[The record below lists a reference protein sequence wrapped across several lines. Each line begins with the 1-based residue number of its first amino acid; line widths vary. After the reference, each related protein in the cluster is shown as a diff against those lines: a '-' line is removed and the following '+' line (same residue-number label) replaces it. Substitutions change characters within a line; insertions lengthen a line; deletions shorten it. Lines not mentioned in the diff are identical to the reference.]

1 MLTQGLHL
9 PDHVEQ
15 LGRDQTFCFAC
26 HPGVVCFTGCCRELE
41 LALTP
46 YDALRLS
53 RELGLTNS
61 EFLDRHVVIEQ
72 EAGETFPRFYLGM
85 VDDGRASCPFVST
98 AGCAVYN
105 GRPGACRAYP
115 VGRAAMLGRNARREE
130 FHVLVREPHCRG
142 FNDQARTWTVDQWI
156 ADQGLLEYN
165 RINDELLFL
174 FHHPRVRRGLVLS
187 KDERDRFILALYRL
201 DEFRALVAGPG
212 LGKDF
217 TLDPATREAALDND
231 TELLRLGVRWL
242 QTLLLGGDRLAQG
255 IKKGLDPNNK
265 KKGFAESV

>member
-1 MLTQGLHL
+1 MLTQELDL
-9 PDHVEQ
+9 PDHVKQ
-15 LGRDQTFCFAC
+15 LGREETFCFAC
-26 HPGVVCFTGCCRELE
+26 HPGVACFTECCRELE

-53 RELGLTNS
+53 RELGLTSS

-72 EAGETFPRFYLGM
+72 EKGETFPRFYLGM
-85 VDDGRASCPFVST
+85 VDDGRASCPFVSS

-115 VGRAAMLGRNARREE
+115 VGRAAMLGRNARQEE
-130 FHVLVREPHCRG
+130 FHVLIREPHCRG
-142 FNDQARTWTVDQWI
+142 FDNQPGSRTVDQWI
-156 ADQGLLEYN
+156 ADQGLTRYN

-187 KDERDRFILALYRL
+187 RDERDRFILALYRL

-212 LGKDF
+212 FDKDF
-217 TLDPATREAALDND
+217 PLDPKTRQAALDND
-231 TELLRLGVRWL
+231 TELLRLAVRWL
-242 QTLLLGGDRLAQG
+242 QALLLQG
-255 IKKGLDPNNK
+255 
-265 KKGFAESV
+265 